1 MSSLT
6 LCFEG
11 EYLLFRLGSLI
22 TFPPP
27 LSLWWLQAWTDEDN
41 EA

>member
-22 TFPPP
+22 TFPP
-27 LSLWWLQAWTDEDN
+27 SLWWLQAWTDEDN